1 MTYDEI
7 KRRVSA
13 WLVQTNYTTAETLAI
28 EQAYRD
34 VFGRGVRDC
43 KCPNRYRDAVI
54 ELRIFIKNHATMEK
68 SNYKL
73 KAGVVIQPSGTSEVY
88 TNDNL
93 TDEIAEQ
100 FLKERPGARGLF
112 AVAPTTAESDK
123 TPTNDGKQA
132 KNGESDAIVAAL
144 EKENESL
151 KAELAKMT
159 ADRDEHAAE
168 VARLNAV
175 IVANTPEAEGDA
187 EQGNNDT
194 PEAEKPSG
202 LNPEILSAI
211 KARLAGGET
220 KSAIIKDYVGMTV
233 DGKAL
238 SEYAVKKYITAASAE

>member
-1 MTYDEI
+1 MSYDEI

-13 WLVQTNYTTAETLAI
+13 WVVQTNYSTAETLAI
-28 EQAYRD
+28 EQAYRA
-34 VFGRGVRDC
+34 VFGRAIRDC
-43 KCPNRYRDAVI
+43 NCPNRHRDAVI

-68 SNYKL
+68 STYKL

-112 AVAPTTAESDK
+112 AVAPEPGDAVKGPENEKEAATTAE
-123 TPTNDGKQA
+123 N
-132 KNGESDAIVAAL
+132 ESLRAEVESL
-144 EKENESL
+144 KVENESL

-159 ADRDEHAAE
+159 TDRDEHAVE

-175 IVANTPEAEGDA
+175 IADLKAENGKEQDNTA
-187 EQGNNDT
+187 

-211 KARLAGGET
+211 KARLAGGDP
-220 KSAIIKDYVGMTV
+220 KSAIIKDYVGMVV
-233 DGKAL
+233 DGKSL
-238 SEYAVKKYITAASAE
+238 TEYAVKKYITAASAE

>member
-1 MTYDEI
+1 MSYDEI

-73 KAGVVIQPSGTSEVY
+73 KTGVVIQPSGTSEVY

-132 KNGESDAIVAAL
+132 KNGETDAIVAAL
-144 EKENESL
+144 VQENESL

-159 ADRDEHAAE
+159 AE

-175 IVANTPEAEGDA
+175 IAANTPEAEGDA

>member
-1 MTYDEI
+1 MSYDEI

-13 WLVQTNYTTAETLAI
+13 WVVQTNYSTAETLAI
-28 EQAYRD
+28 EQAYRA
-34 VFGRGVRDC
+34 VFGRAIRDC
-43 KCPNRYRDAVI
+43 NCPNRHRDAVI

-68 SNYKL
+68 STYKL

-112 AVAPTTAESDK
+112 AVAPEPGNAVKGPENEKEAATTAE
-123 TPTNDGKQA
+123 N
-132 KNGESDAIVAAL
+132 ESLRAEVESL
-144 EKENESL
+144 KVENESL

-159 ADRDEHAAE
+159 TDRDEHAVE

-175 IVANTPEAEGDA
+175 IADLKAEGGK
-187 EQGNNDT
+187 EQDNAA

-211 KARLAGGET
+211 KARIAGGDP
-220 KSAIIKDYVGMTV
+220 KSAIIKDYVGMVV
-233 DGKAL
+233 DGKSL
-238 SEYAVKKYITAASAE
+238 TEYAVKKYITAASAE

>member
-1 MTYDEI
+1 MSYDEI

-13 WLVQTNYTTAETLAI
+13 WVVQTNYSTAETLAI
-28 EQAYRD
+28 EQAYRA
-34 VFGRGVRDC
+34 VFGRAIRDC
-43 KCPNRYRDAVI
+43 NCPNRHRDAVI

-68 SNYKL
+68 STYKL

-112 AVAPTTAESDK
+112 AVAPEPGDAVKGPENEKEAATTVENESLRAEV
-123 TPTNDGKQA
+123 
-132 KNGESDAIVAAL
+132 ESLKV
-144 EKENESL
+144 ENESL

-159 ADRDEHAAE
+159 TDRDEHAVE

-175 IVANTPEAEGDA
+175 IADLKAEGDK
-187 EQGNNDT
+187 EQDNAA

-211 KARLAGGET
+211 KARLAGGDP
-220 KSAIIKDYVGMTV
+220 KSAIIKDYVGMVV
-233 DGKAL
+233 DGKSL
-238 SEYAVKKYITAASAE
+238 TEYAVKKYITAASAE